1 MKKKLIAS
9 VLCLSMAAASLAGCG
24 GSDGNKADTSGSKDK
39 ESSKGKVELTIWT
52 QAVTKMTGTL
62 LWRKNFLRNTR
73 ISL

>member
-39 ESSKGKVELTIWT
+39 ESSKGKVELTIWDT
-52 QAVTKMTGTL
+52 SRTKMTGTL

>member
-39 ESSKGKVELTIWT
+39 EAAKG
-52 QAVTKMTGTL
+52 G
-62 LWRKNFLRNTR
+62 
-73 ISL
+73 